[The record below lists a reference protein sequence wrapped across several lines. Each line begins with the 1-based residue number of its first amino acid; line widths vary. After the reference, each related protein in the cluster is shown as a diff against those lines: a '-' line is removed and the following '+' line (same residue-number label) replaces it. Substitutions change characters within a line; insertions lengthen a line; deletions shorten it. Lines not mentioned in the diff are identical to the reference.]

1 MLSAD
6 AFRTLM
12 NALSEPVIAV
22 DARDTLIYANSAAEQ
37 ALGVER
43 AAILDRPLADVLAV
57 SGYFAEEGRADATLV
72 PPPDGSR
79 WLILPPTVPA
89 PPTLASDRVKQ
100 AIHSLKTPLAV
111 AKSALDLLE
120 DEGTPPHMQAALVA
134 RAQDNLAHMR
144 AMIDKLLYASWLES
158 DAPIRREPTDLTA
171 LVHQQVSDLEAS
183 ARSQGVSLRLVADG
197 PCIVNGDAEQLEEA
211 IGNLISN
218 AIKYSTQGGEVRITV
233 DECQGMASVR
243 VQDQGIGIP
252 PDDLPHVFEQ
262 FYRVQTPETRRIK
275 GSGLGLPIAKA
286 IAERHGGALLAQSE
300 PRVGSTFTLMLPA
313 GNSS

>member
-22 DARDTLIYANSAAEQ
+22 DARDTLIMPTRRRAGARR
-37 ALGVER
+37 ER

-111 AKSALDLLE
+111 AKSA
-120 DEGTPPHMQAALVA
+120 
-134 RAQDNLAHMR
+134 
-144 AMIDKLLYASWLES
+144 
-158 DAPIRREPTDLTA
+158 
-171 LVHQQVSDLEAS
+171 
-183 ARSQGVSLRLVADG
+183 
-197 PCIVNGDAEQLEEA
+197 
-211 IGNLISN
+211 
-218 AIKYSTQGGEVRITV
+218 ST
-233 DECQGMASVR
+233 C
-243 VQDQGIGIP
+243 
-252 PDDLPHVFEQ
+252 
-262 FYRVQTPETRRIK
+262 
-275 GSGLGLPIAKA
+275 
-286 IAERHGGALLAQSE
+286 
-300 PRVGSTFTLMLPA
+300 
-313 GNSS
+313 